1 LITFKEVDESAIE
14 QLMAIETACH
24 SHPWTLK
31 TMSSCMG
38 GRYFNLA
45 AFNKN
50 TLVGFYIGEKAGP
63 DFTLMD
69 ICVTPSEQGKG
80 IAKQLLRQF
89 IEYGEQ
95 QNAENLFL
103 EVRESNT
110 RAIALYERA
119 GFIEMSVRKNYYP
132 SDNPAKNGFEDAILM
147 GMALSL
153 GFS

>member
-1 LITFKEVDESAIE
+1 MESCI
-14 QLMAIETACH
+14 
-24 SHPWTLK
+24 
-31 TMSSCMG
+31 G
-38 GRYFNLA
+38 GRYFNVA
-45 AFNKN
+45 AFEDENM
-50 TLVGFYIGEKAGP
+50 VGFYIGEKAGP

-69 ICVTPSEQGKG
+69 ICVMPSQQGKG
-80 IAKQLLRQF
+80 IAKQLLAQF

-153 GFS
+153 GFQ

>member
-1 LITFKEVDESAIE
+1 
-14 QLMAIETACH
+14 
-24 SHPWTLK
+24 
-31 TMSSCMG
+31 MG

>member
-31 TMSSCMG
+31 IMSSCMG